1 MRHVMPR
8 HLRLRGRTSETEK
21 SKMHMVQVQSMNSS
35 FKSAAAYEVRLLC
48 KAVEVLDHHCT
59 CGSGARAF
67 PCAHTAAVMI
77 EITCLHGAS
86 EPTCGENSMQEL
98 ATAVSKPYD
107 K

>member
-1 MRHVMPR
+1 MRPVRPR
-8 HLRLRGRTSETEK
+8 HIRLRGRTSETEK
-21 SKMHMVQVQSMNSS
+21 SKMHMVQVQSMKSS
-35 FKSAAAYEVRLLC
+35 FKSVAAYEVRLLC
-48 KAVEVLDHHCT
+48 NAVEVLEHHCT

-77 EITCLHGAS
+77 EIACLHDVP
-86 EPTCGENSMQEL
+86 EPTCGEKSMQEL